1 MIEKIKEK
9 INNDNIELIT
19 KEESEIIANNNVLLE
34 LFKEKLKERDDI
46 NIMDKMSDSLNKKI
60 LFLSDFIEKFFTILL
75 KMEYEETIDNIIEGK
90 VNIENILQLGFEID
104 NNTEKILNN
113 YKIKFIPEII
123 SYLKDNKQY
132 ICDEYLI
139 NYIIDN
145 NIYILAN
152 IIDSELIDTIPKLEQ
167 FVIDANIKD
176 NPIYLL
182 YFVNDNIVNK
192 LTLENKRYKIGGYV
206 LKKFVNEK
214 PEYKEKIDNSL
225 KLYLNNANEEQL
237 DPNNFCFNY
246 VVNDYDLTELLLS
259 NLVRLKSNLINDIN
273 YKLTFNYKCHPYFDK
288 LLLDSTN
295 PLQID
300 FNSYLHF
307 FSNKV
312 NNDNINLYLNSLNN
326 KNEISI
332 QNIFMFIDEINSFD
346 NKKKQKIFKNIVN
359 NGNFNKIELYYL
371 LKNYKKYNF
380 NDNIWI
386 DYFKNQKNIPIDI
399 LEELQRRNKDFS
411 ATESIE
417 NIINNS
423 DDEYYID
430 DYSLFKHMNKD
441 SKEKL
446 YNKLIDRLNNNKQV
460 SFYYFIDF
468 IIHNIQ
474 VDLNILNNPNI
485 IFNLD
490 KDIISNIITY
500 ITQQPNNQEFTNILI
515 NKFNCYENDIPI
527 EFYEFGCLNNNYF
540 KPTLL
545 KFIQNKKV
553 NIEKLINE
561 KIYLNKDVLITIL
574 NINTKY
580 IKDIITNI
588 IHSENT
594 DNITNDLFNIM
605 LPHIINNY
613 NIDENKFLKI
623 INTYGF
629 SAISLLENEQFIKLL
644 NYNIEEIDKFIELF
658 KVRKLDKNI
667 IVSINDSLRQ
677 NIFAKDNQD
686 ILTIYTIIMEKIQN
700 NIGDNEINYYIN
712 ELLPFINDFDLKT
725 NLINYYNSLDID
737 INLKE
742 QYINNIDNN
751 LINLFNTN
759 KQLFLKELFISLK
772 NNQNI
777 YGPYLHIITNKY
789 IFDKRNE
796 FSKNNDIYTDTNV
809 LVEYDQKSLQD
820 ALFNYLLKNDRETL
834 KKILYEETYTDY
846 WEDEIEVKNIIEY
859 NNSINETINFIA
871 N

>member
-192 LTLENKRYKIGGYV
+192 LTLENKIYKIGGYV

>member
-123 SYLKDNKQY
+123 SYLKDNNQA
-132 ICDEYLI
+132 IRDEFLI

-145 NIYILAN
+145 NIYVLAN
-152 IIDSELIDTIPKLEQ
+152 VIDSELIDNIPKLEQ

-192 LTLENKRYKIGGYV
+192 LTLENKIYKIGGYV
-206 LKKFVNEK
+206 LKKFVDKK
-214 PEYKEKIDNSL
+214 PEYKDKINNSL

-237 DPNNFCFNY
+237 NPNNFCFNY
-246 VVNDYDLTELLLS
+246 VKKDYDLTELLLS

-288 LLLDSTN
+288 LLLDPTN

-312 NNDNINLYLNSLNN
+312 NNGNINLYLNSLNN

-332 QNIFMFIDEINSFD
+332 QNIFIFIEEINSLD
-346 NKKKQKIFKNIVN
+346 YLEKQEIFKNIVN
-359 NGNFNKIELYYL
+359 NGNFNKMELYYL

-441 SKEKL
+441 SKK
-446 YNKLIDRLNNNKQV
+446 
-460 SFYYFIDF
+460 
-468 IIHNIQ
+468 
-474 VDLNILNNPNI
+474 
-485 IFNLD
+485 
-490 KDIISNIITY
+490 
-500 ITQQPNNQEFTNILI
+500 
-515 NKFNCYENDIPI
+515 
-527 EFYEFGCLNNNYF
+527 NY
-540 KPTLL
+540 
-545 KFIQNKKV
+545 
-553 NIEKLINE
+553 
-561 KIYLNKDVLITIL
+561 
-574 NINTKY
+574 
-580 IKDIITNI
+580 
-588 IHSENT
+588 
-594 DNITNDLFNIM
+594 
-605 LPHIINNY
+605 IIN
-613 NIDENKFLKI
+613 L
-623 INTYGF
+623 
-629 SAISLLENEQFIKLL
+629 
-644 NYNIEEIDKFIELF
+644 
-658 KVRKLDKNI
+658 
-667 IVSINDSLRQ
+667 
-677 NIFAKDNQD
+677 
-686 ILTIYTIIMEKIQN
+686 
-700 NIGDNEINYYIN
+700 
-712 ELLPFINDFDLKT
+712 
-725 NLINYYNSLDID
+725 
-737 INLKE
+737 
-742 QYINNIDNN
+742 
-751 LINLFNTN
+751 
-759 KQLFLKELFISLK
+759 
-772 NNQNI
+772 
-777 YGPYLHIITNKY
+777 
-789 IFDKRNE
+789 
-796 FSKNNDIYTDTNV
+796 
-809 LVEYDQKSLQD
+809 
-820 ALFNYLLKNDRETL
+820 
-834 KKILYEETYTDY
+834 
-846 WEDEIEVKNIIEY
+846 
-859 NNSINETINFIA
+859 
-871 N
+871 